1 MPPREQPF
9 NVPSYG
15 GRGLE
20 KHSSDPQH
28 RLERRALSQQQNA
41 RRVQQ
46 YVERCYERLRLPH
59 SKPEDAWRKDAWWQ
73 WNGVPR
79 AAQAAREVEPRL
91 PHVGGVLAVSDWTFA
106 QLARANLDTPI
117 KGALASIHLDRL
129 AATPD
134 AGEQRRLAKGE
145 YHLNRPA
152 IESEH
157 RRQTAVEAAGYRAG
171 KIWTPTGPT
180 WNLTGRQD
188 DRGHRP
194 ARRCNRL
201 P

>member
-9 NVPSYG
+9 NVPPYG

-28 RLERRALSQQQNA
+28 RLARRALSQQQ
-41 RRVQQ
+41 
-46 YVERCYERLRLPH
+46 E
-59 SKPEDAWRKDAWWQ
+59 AWWQ

-106 QLARANLDTPI
+106 QLARANLDTAI
-117 KGALASIHLDRL
+117 KGALASIHLDHM
-129 AATPD
+129 AARPY

-152 IESEH
+152 IESEQ
-157 RRQTAVEAAGYRAG
+157 RRQTAAAAAWYRAG

-180 WNLTGRQD
+180 WNLTVVKMTEAIVPRSAAIASRELKR
-188 DRGHRP
+188 DRPP
-194 ARRCNRL
+194 AR
-201 P
+201 